1 VAVRGLALG
10 HADAYADP
18 MSKAWVALAVIALV
32 LLAVLG
38 RYAVIPVSAPASGEE
53 SSWLAS
59 DQGQAVLLDR
69 WTGKTRPVW
78 TSPTI
83 AYEVGKGWITWPD
96 VLPPG
101 VKLNREPAPQ

>member
-1 VAVRGLALG
+1 LG
-10 HADAYADP
+10 YADAYANL
-18 MSKAWVALAVIALV
+18 MSKAWFALAVIALV

-38 RYAVIPVSAPASGEE
+38 RYVVIPIAKPASAEE
-53 SSWLAS
+53 SFWLAS
-59 DQGQAVLLDR
+59 ENGQAVLLDR

-83 AYEVGKGWITWPD
+83 GYEVGRGWITWPD

-101 VKLNREPAPQ
+101 VELNREPAPQ

>member
-1 VAVRGLALG
+1 
-10 HADAYADP
+10 
-18 MSKAWVALAVIALV
+18 MIKAWFALAVIALV
-32 LLAVLG
+32 VLAVLG
-38 RYAVIPVSAPASGEE
+38 RYAVIPVPAPAGADE
-53 SSWLAS
+53 
-59 DQGQAVLLDR
+59 GQAVLLDR

-101 VKLNREPAPQ
+101 VELNRERAPQ